1 MSSTPVVGQTL
12 FGINLGNLKDSIREI
27 RRSISK
33 RVLILE
39 FQKSKLI
46 YAEVKVS
53 SNSLIITT
61 LNKVDLPEDAV
72 DRGVPLDPEKM
83 SFLIKEICRENNIFG
98 PTME

>member
-1 MSSTPVVGQTL
+1 MSSTPLVGQTL

-39 FQKSKLI
+39 FQKSQLV

-53 SNSLIITT
+53 SDSFIITK

-72 DRGVPLDPEKM
+72 DRGVP
-83 SFLIKEICRENNIFG
+83 CRS
-98 PTME
+98 